1 MPPTMRVLS
10 IDPGYDRM
18 GVAVV
23 EGSPS
28 KPLLIWSDC
37 LIPPKGEV
45 HERLGYLQEQ
55 LDTIIHTYAPEA
67 IALEKLFFARNK
79 TSALGVAQARGVVLA
94 AAGAADLPVREY
106 APGTVKVAV
115 TGDGRADKK
124 AIARMIPLL
133 VSLPDKKRLDDEL
146 DAIAVGITALAD
158 RYPHS

>member
-1 MPPTMRVLS
+1 MRVLS

-37 LIPPKGEV
+37 LIPPPGEA
-45 HERLGYLQEQ
+45 HERLGYLQAQ
-55 LDTIIHTYAPEA
+55 LGTIINTHAPEIVA
-67 IALEKLFFARNK
+67 MEKLFFARNK
-79 TSALGVAQARGVVLA
+79 ASALGVAQARGVVLA
-94 AAGAADLPVREY
+94 AAGEAGLPVREF

-124 AIARMIPLL
+124 AIARMVPLL
-133 VSLPDKKRLDDEL
+133 ITLPPKKRLDDEL
-146 DAIAVGITALAD
+146 DAIAVGITALAG
-158 RYPHS
+158 RYPH